1 LFKKKKEKFKSNI
14 IEMLKKKDDEEH
26 INDND
31 QNNLFLF
38 EWSIEHYKELS
49 ESLNYSEYFDINDN
63 NW

>member
-1 LFKKKKEKFKSNI
+1 
-14 IEMLKKKDDEEH
+14 MLKKKDDEEH